1 MSEGSKGEVAAFY
14 YEPLA
19 TKEMRC
25 PRLSR
30 RVNDTTIL
38 RAFLEF
44 TMRDVLN

>member
-1 MSEGSKGEVAAFY
+1 MSEASKGEVVVFY

-30 RVNDTTIL
+30 RVNYTTIL
-38 RAFLEF
+38 RAFFEF
-44 TMRDVLN
+44 TMRDVLK